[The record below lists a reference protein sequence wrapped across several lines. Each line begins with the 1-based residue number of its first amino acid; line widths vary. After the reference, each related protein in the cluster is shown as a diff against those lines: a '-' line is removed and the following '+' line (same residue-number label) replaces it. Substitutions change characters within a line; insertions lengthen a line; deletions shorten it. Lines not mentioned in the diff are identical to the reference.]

1 MEPRIP
7 REDSARVLAVAA
19 ATWGMVIGGAG
30 LEGAFARFEG
40 STLAALAVLA
50 SLYAA
55 GVYFLDPGL
64 RAYVGSIGAMRAR
77 MLAAAFIGA
86 LVASLAAG
94 SAPVALF
101 FVPLATLA
109 GVAAAAHGVRRSA
122 TSTSSAKS
130 PGASPAAT

>member
-1 MEPRIP
+1 MEIHIP

-19 ATWGMVIGGAG
+19 ATWGMVIAGAE

-40 STLAALAVLA
+40 STLAALAVLV

-64 RAYVGSIGAMRAR
+64 RAYAGSVGAMRAR
-77 MLAAAFIGA
+77 VLAAAFIGA
-86 LVASLAAG
+86 LLACLAAG
-94 SAPVALF
+94 SASLALF
-101 FVPLATLA
+101 FAPLATLA
-109 GVAAAAHGVRRSA
+109 GVAAAAHGVRRAA